1 MSQDNSN
8 DAVTAAEGNPEPAI
22 VASIREE
29 QKYTLILLSVLREQL
44 AEFDIGKTPDYALML
59 EVMGHA
65 SQFPKRFN
73 HKLKSQFIQ
82 KIIDSNPEGHIPL
95 ENLLAEQVQV
105 KELAKE
111 VISSLKGLL
120 KEQTIL
126 REEQLRIFSRNYV
139 ELLESHIEIE
149 NGYLLET
156 DLPLSANEVD
166 KFSSK
171 ILASDDD
178 PSLKALIED
187 RFSEIS
193 EQLNRSLDD
202 LEEAATDFAF
212 SEILNISALIDTIE
226 PLSLGMIEVSKILKD
241 FAYQRYIDNY
251 QCYKELLTE
260 KQESKSDYLKQP
272 IECFID
278 GYKKYVETIDQ
289 VKGVLAHTKEQAAE
303 PYRAHKKKYRSYHSR

>member
-8 DAVTAAEGNPEPAI
+8 EIIMAAEGSPEPAI
-22 VASIREE
+22 IASIREE

-82 KIIDSNPEGHIPL
+82 KIIDCNPEGHIPL
-95 ENLLAEQVQV
+95 ENLLAEQMQV
-105 KELAKE
+105 VELAKE

-149 NGYLLET
+149 NSYLLET
-156 DLPLSANEVD
+156 DLPLNANEVD
-166 KFSSK
+166 KFSNK

-187 RFSEIS
+187 RFNEIS

-226 PLSLGMIEVSKILKD
+226 PLSLGMLEVSKILKD

-251 QCYKELLTE
+251 HCYKELFTE
-260 KQESKSDYLKQP
+260 KQESKGDYLKQP

-289 VKGVLAHTKEQAAE
+289 VKSVLAHTKEQAAE
-303 PYRAHKKKYRSYHSR
+303 PYRAHKKKYKSYHSR

>member
-1 MSQDNSN
+1 MSQKHSN
-8 DAVTAAEGNPEPAI
+8 EAIAEPAI
-22 VASIREE
+22 IASIREE
-29 QKYTLILLSVLREQL
+29 QKYTLILLSVLHEQL
-44 AEFDIGKTPDYALML
+44 AEFDIGKTPDYSLML

-65 SQFPKRFN
+65 TQFPKRFN
-73 HKLKSQFIQ
+73 HKLKGQFIQ

-95 ENLLAEQVQV
+95 ENLLAEQVQL

-126 REEQLRIFSRNYV
+126 REEQLRIFIRNYV

-156 DLPLSANEVD
+156 DLPLADSEIEKYSAR
-166 KFSSK
+166 
-171 ILASDDD
+171 LQASEED
-178 PSLKALIED
+178 PTLKVLIED

-193 EQLNRSLDD
+193 SHLNRSLDD
-202 LEEAATDFAF
+202 LEEAATDLAF

-226 PLSLGMIEVSKILKD
+226 PLSLGMMQVSKILKD

-251 QCYKELLTE
+251 NCYKDLLTE
-260 KQESKSDYLKQP
+260 KQASKSDYLKQP

-289 VKGVLAHTKEQAAE
+289 VKEVLSHTKEQAAE
-303 PYRAHKKKYRSYHSR
+303 PYRAHKNKYKSYHSR

>member
-1 MSQDNSN
+1 MSQENSN
-8 DAVTAAEGNPEPAI
+8 EAITANKETEPAI
-22 VASIREE
+22 IASIREE
-29 QKYTLILLSVLREQL
+29 QKYTLILLSVLHEQL
-44 AEFDIGKTPDYALML
+44 AEFDIGKTPDYSLML
-59 EVMGHA
+59 EVIGHA
-65 SQFPKRFN
+65 EQFPKRFN
-73 HKLKSQFIQ
+73 HKVKGQLIQ

-111 VISSLKGLL
+111 VINSLKALL

-126 REEQLRIFSRNYV
+126 REEQLRIFIRNYV

-149 NGYLLET
+149 NSYLLET
-156 DLPLSANEVD
+156 DLPLSDSELESYAD
-166 KFSSK
+166 K
-171 ILASDDD
+171 LQASDDD
-178 PSLKALIED
+178 PSLQVLIEE

-193 EQLNRSLDD
+193 DHFNRSLDE

-212 SEILNISALIDTIE
+212 SEVLNISAMIDSIE
-226 PLSLGMIEVSKILKD
+226 PLSLGIMEVSRILKD

-251 QCYKELLTE
+251 NCYKDLFTE
-260 KQESKSDYLKQP
+260 KQESKSDYIKQP

-289 VKGVLAHTKEQAAE
+289 VKQVLADTKEQAAE
-303 PYRAHKKKYRSYHSR
+303 PYKAHKKKYKSYHNR